1 MQHWL
6 ISCLKS
12 NEMNIL
18 LLGSGGREHA
28 LAWKMHQ
35 SSLCSQLYIAPGNAG
50 TSQYGTNVDLPI
62 SKDFQE
68 MESFCRTRSIQMIV
82 VGPEDPLVQGV
93 YDYFEAAHQRESF
106 GASWLGVIGPSGEAA
121 QLEGSKAYAK
131 LFMQRHN
138 IPTASYKEFSSDNY
152 DAGYEYIRN
161 HTLPVVLKADGLAAG
176 KGVIIATDH
185 DEALREYE
193 LMLRQSKFGAAGH
206 KVVVEEFLSGIE
218 LSVFALTDGTH
229 YLLLPEAKDYKR
241 IGEGDTGLNTG
252 GMGAI
257 SPVPFAND
265 AFMKKVEDRIVKP
278 TIEGLRKEQLTYK
291 GFVFFG
297 LIKVGNDPYVIEYNC
312 RMGDPETEVV
322 IPRLKSDLVSLFVS
336 TSKQQ
341 LNQVVLEQDQ
351 RSAVTIV
358 AVSGGY
364 PGDYKK
370 GVAITGLE
378 TSESNSILFHAGT
391 KATEGKV
398 VTTGG
403 RVLAVTTL
411 SDSLS
416 VAVKQSRKLL
426 EQIQFDGMYYRK
438 DIGYE
443 FPES

>member
-1 MQHWL
+1 
-6 ISCLKS
+6 
-12 NEMNIL
+12 
-18 LLGSGGREHA
+18 
-28 LAWKMHQ
+28 
-35 SSLCSQLYIAPGNAG
+35 
-50 TSQYGTNVDLPI
+50 
-62 SKDFQE
+62 
-68 MESFCRTRSIQMIV
+68 
-82 VGPEDPLVQGV
+82 
-93 YDYFEAAHQRESF
+93 
-106 GASWLGVIGPSGEAA
+106 
-121 QLEGSKAYAK
+121 
-131 LFMQRHN
+131 MQRHN
-138 IPTASYKEFSSDNY
+138 IPTASYKEFSSENY

-176 KGVIIATDH
+176 KGVIIATDRE
-185 DEALREYE
+185 EALREYE
-193 LMLRQSKFGAAGH
+193 LMLRQSKFGAAGN

-218 LSVFALTDGTH
+218 LSVFVLTDGAH

-257 SPVPFAND
+257 SPVPFANGD
-265 AFMKKVEDRIVKP
+265 FMKKVEERIIKP

-297 LIKVGNDPYVIEYNC
+297 LIKVGDDPYVIEYNC

-370 GVAITGLE
+370 GLEITGLE
-378 TSESNSILFHAGT
+378 TSENNTILFHAGT
-391 KATEGKV
+391 KSTEGKI
-398 VTTGG
+398 VTNGG

-411 SDSLS
+411 SNSLS
-416 VAVKQSRKLL
+416 SAVKQSRKLL
-426 EQIQFDGMYYRK
+426 EQVQFDGMYYRK